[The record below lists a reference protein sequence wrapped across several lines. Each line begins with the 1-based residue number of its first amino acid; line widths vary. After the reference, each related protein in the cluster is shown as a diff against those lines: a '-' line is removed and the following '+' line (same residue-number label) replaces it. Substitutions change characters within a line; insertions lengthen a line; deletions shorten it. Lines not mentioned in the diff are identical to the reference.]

1 MSTKKKNYAYVV
13 VGGLV
18 FGLTINL
25 FIMPLGLYNGGFTGI
40 AQIINDWVVSVFKL
54 NPEIKIAGFL
64 TFLINVPVFIFAFN
78 RLSRNF
84 VMLSLFTII
93 AQTITMSVVPIP
105 HTPLIQDVFVNL
117 ILAAFIGGW
126 GVALAFR
133 GKGSAGGLDIIGIY
147 QSQQKKGSVGRIY
160 LVVNSLIYLYC
171 FVFYDFETAMYSL
184 IYSTMF
190 AFVIDKFH
198 HSNIEVSV
206 MVFTRN
212 PNIKS
217 IINHEMV
224 RGATHWEGF
233 GSYTGSPTE
242 IFISVVSQEEVPHI
256 KNIIKKHDPKAFVII
271 HENLKV
277 VGGFEKRLI

>member
-1 MSTKKKNYAYVV
+1 MSSKIKNYALVLT
-13 VGGLV
+13 GGLV

-40 AQIINDWVVSVFKL
+40 AQIMSDWVIKLFDL

-64 TFLINVPVFIFAFN
+64 TFLINLPVFIFAFN

-84 VMLSLFTII
+84 VMLSLFTIV
-93 AQTITMSVVPIP
+93 AQTLTMSITPIP
-105 HTPLIQDVFVNL
+105 QTPLIQDVFVNL

-147 QSQQKKGSVGRIY
+147 QSQNKKGSVGTIY
-160 LVVNSLIYLYC
+160 LIVNALIYLYC

-184 IYSTMF
+184 IYSTIF

-212 PNIKS
+212 PQIKA
-217 IINHEMV
+217 IINSELV
-224 RGATHWEGF
+224 RGATHWEGY
-233 GSYTGSPTE
+233 GSYTGTPTE
-242 IFISVVSQEEVPHI
+242 IFISVVSQEEVPR
-256 KNIIKKHDPKAFVII
+256 IKKIIYQYDPNAFVII